1 MTIAK
6 MLSLLAARARERWRR
21 AVYHPILLPLTI
33 KHYYCFDQ
41 FTGDLKDGQLYSP
54 ELWDVLLRLYHPH
67 FLVPTDRDA
76 WLAGL
81 KKHKDGQDPA
91 TRQRAAEIAQQL
103 SMRGITDVHSVGVG
117 CAPLEYHLKALAPS
131 VHLTASDYSPGSIA
145 RLQKIPWNATRLFS
159 LTSYMVIGEKFSRT
173 LRPRWC

>member
-1 MTIAK
+1 MI
-6 MLSLLAARARERWRR
+6 
-21 AVYHPILLPLTI
+21 
-33 KHYYCFDQ
+33 
-41 FTGDLKDGQLYSP
+41 
-54 ELWDVLLRLYHPH
+54 LRLYHPH

-76 WLAGL
+76 WLADL

-91 TRQRAAEIAQQL
+91 TRQRAAEIAHQL

-145 RLQKIPWNATRLFS
+145 RLQRVSWNATRLFG
-159 LTSYMVIGEKFSRT
+159 LTSCMAIGEKFSPI
-173 LRPRWC
+173 LLPRWC